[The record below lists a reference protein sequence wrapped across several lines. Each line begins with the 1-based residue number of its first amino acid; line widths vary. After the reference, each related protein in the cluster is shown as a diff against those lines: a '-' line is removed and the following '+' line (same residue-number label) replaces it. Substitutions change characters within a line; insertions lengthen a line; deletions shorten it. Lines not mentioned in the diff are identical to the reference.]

1 MSFTRDWV
9 AALFAVA
16 CMTAIMAPPISAA
29 ELEPPRSQPGD
40 QRATSSPPGSAAE
53 LEAAV
58 SPADKSADG
67 AVAPREVLPPAPN
80 KSVTIASRPA
90 AERRRQRRRYGW
102 RRLRILRLV

>member
-16 CMTAIMAPPISAA
+16 CMTAIMAPPIFAA
-29 ELEPPRSQPGD
+29 ELEPPRSGD

-58 SPADKSADG
+58 PPADKSAHG
-67 AVAPREVLPPAPN
+67 TLAPREVLPPAPN
-80 KSVTIASRPA
+80 KSVTRPSRPGQLPNGGASA
-90 AERRRQRRRYGW
+90 AAMVGVGFEF
-102 RRLRILRLV
+102 

>member
-9 AALFAVA
+9 GALFAIA

-40 QRATSSPPGSAAE
+40 QRATSSPPGSTAE

-58 SPADKSADG
+58 PPADKRTHG

-80 KSVTIASRPA
+80 KSVTRP
-90 AERRRQRRRYGW
+90 W
-102 RRLRILRLV
+102 RRARLPNSGASAHAMVGVGFGF